1 MTALP
6 WTSVGG
12 TYPNVDIATVE
23 LKCPACPITHG
34 IIVTRSVVGDPGYT
48 IPPNCSCGAMLET
61 YPSIRHV
68 VESARAL
75 FTTPRLRLLP

>member
-12 TYPNVDIATVE
+12 TYPHASIGTVP
-23 LKCPACPITHG
+23 LKCSCGITHQ
-34 IIVTRSVVGDPGYT
+34 IVVTKIDCGDPGYT
-48 IPPNCSCGAMLET
+48 MSPDCSCGAMLET
-61 YPSIRHV
+61 VENCIAV